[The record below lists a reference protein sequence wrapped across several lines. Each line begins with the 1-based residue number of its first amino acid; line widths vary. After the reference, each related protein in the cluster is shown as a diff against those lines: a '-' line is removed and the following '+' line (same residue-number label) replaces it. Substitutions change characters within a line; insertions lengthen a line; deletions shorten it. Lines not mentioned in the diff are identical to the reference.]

1 MSIAQY
7 LTKFALGVSSQGVL
21 SAAKGGT
28 GSTNGGGGGGSSGPK
43 ITAITV
49 TDSSYTNLDDTAVD
63 VAGGY
68 IKLTGSGF
76 ASGCQVLIGNTPAT
90 SVAYVSDT
98 EVRAQLPATT
108 AGSYIV
114 YLVNSDGGTAIR
126 VNGVTFSALPS
137 WTTVS
142 PLAGLNNNAL
152 SIQLAA
158 TGATTFSLA
167 SGSSL
172 PSGLTLSSSG
182 LLSGTVS
189 GLTVSTA
196 YNFTI
201 VATDAELQDSPK
213 AFTLNISRSSD
224 PNFAYTYALLNFNG
238 TNGST
243 VYTDSGP
250 STRTITATGTTNP
263 TISTAQY
270 KYGGS
275 SVIFSGYNSL
285 STPATAVV
293 GTGDYTM
300 EGWVYGTSSSQAIY
314 LPLFGIGSSHF
325 RFGDSGFGGLLQI
338 GTNLDSIS
346 ACWNV
351 NITAGSFINVWKHVA
366 FTRQSGVCRV
376 FIDGVQQSLGNGARP
391 SSFGSSSFYSNQ
403 DLGTVSCTVG
413 YGSSGGYGWIGYQD
427 DVRFTVGLA
436 RYTANFTPPTQL
448 S

>member
-1 MSIAQY
+1 MSQAKNLAKLAQSV
-7 LTKFALGVSSQGVL
+7 TSTGALN
-21 SAAKGGT
+21 SAAIQGGV
-28 GSTNGGGGGGSSGPK
+28 GSGGPK

-76 ASGCQVLIGNTPAT
+76 ASGCQVLVNNTPAT
-90 SVAYVSDT
+90 SVSYISAT
-98 EVRAQLPATT
+98 EVRAQVPAIT
-108 AGSYIV
+108 AGTYIV
-114 YLVNSDGGTAIR
+114 YLVNSDGGVAIR
-126 VNGVTFSALPS
+126 VNGITFSALPN
-137 WTTVS
+137 WTTAS

-158 TGATTFSLA
+158 TGATAFSLA

-172 PSGLTLSSSG
+172 PTGLTLSSSG

-196 YNFTI
+196 YNFTV

-213 AFTLNISRSSD
+213 AFTLNISRTSD
-224 PNFAYTYALLNFNG
+224 PNFAYTYALMNFNG
-238 TNGST
+238 ANGST
-243 VYTDSGP
+243 TFLDSGP
-250 STRTITATGTTNP
+250 ATRTLTAAGSTTP

-275 SVIFSGYNSL
+275 SVIFSGYNNI
-285 STPATAVV
+285 STPTTAVV

-300 EGWVYGTSSSQAIY
+300 EGWVYGTSSSSAIY
-314 LPLFGIGSSHF
+314 IPLFGMGSSHF

-351 NITAGSFINVWKHVA
+351 NITAASFANVWKHVA
-366 FTRQSGVCRV
+366 FTRQSGTCRV
-376 FIDGVQQSLGNGARP
+376 FIDGVQQNLGNGARP
-391 SSFGSSSFYSNQ
+391 SSFGSSSFYSAQ
-403 DLGTVSCTVG
+403 DLGTVSCNAGFGT
-413 YGSSGGYGWIGYQD
+413 SGGYGWIGYQD

-436 RYTANFTPPTQL
+436 RYTANFTPPTEL